1 MKSNIKGFTLI
12 EIIVVIVITGIIG
25 SMAASLL
32 YQGSDMYVNETSRQD
47 LVNESRSSFWR
58 LMRNAQG
65 QISSSEF
72 ISSDQN
78 KIILKDAKEDSA
90 IYEIISNGD
99 FKISTDGGLTEHV
112 LSNSV
117 SYSLTNGFSYLD
129 SSFNEISIG
138 NSGISSL
145 NAESIHLPK
154 FDFVFVKHGDT
165 VSYKSYV
172 YPINFRFGNK
182 MSYHN

>member
-1 MKSNIKGFTLI
+1 MESNIKGFTLI

-90 IYEIISNGD
+90 IYEILSNGD
-99 FKISTDGGLTEHV
+99 FKLSKDGGLTEYV

-138 NSGISSL
+138 NSGLSHL
-145 NAESIHLPK
+145 NAKSIHLPK

-172 YPINFRFGNK
+172 YPINFRFGSK